1 MVEAAYFPWI
11 GALHSLLDNLVD
23 TTEDRAT
30 GQHSLIGCY
39 DSMQEAAARMGELA
53 ERALAAARSL
63 PNARAHTLVLAAMA
77 SFYLCTPEAST
88 PEALPLTRAVLGALD
103 GPADLTML
111 VFRARLGLRGLPARR
126 SRTALARGRRARDA
140 RQAEARRRDRMAS
153 RSSRHARHC
162 NNLMNGSTA
171 PRRGHARCWQAEK
184 GRTRMLELRDLVKH
198 YPEVG
203 GEPVRAVDGVSMTV
217 EPGEMVALYG
227 PSGSGKT
234 TLLLMVATLLAPTS
248 GAVLIG
254 GRDVSSLSER
264 EASHF
269 RLSEL
274 GFIRQN
280 FDLLPGVTAIDN
292 AVLKL
297 LKTMRWRDAHRQ
309 VAPLLDRLGLGGR
322 LEHRAE
328 TLSMGERQ
336 RVMIARALS
345 TEPRL
350 LLADEPTGSLDSQRG
365 REVLELLT
373 ELCREHQVAIV
384 LVSHDPQAAAYADRV
399 YALRDGKLGEYEPDG
414 RLTRPV
420 AS

>member
-1 MVEAAYFPWI
+1 
-11 GALHSLLDNLVD
+11 
-23 TTEDRAT
+23 
-30 GQHSLIGCY
+30 
-39 DSMQEAAARMGELA
+39 
-53 ERALAAARSL
+53 
-63 PNARAHTLVLAAMA
+63 
-77 SFYLCTPEAST
+77 
-88 PEALPLTRAVLGALD
+88 
-103 GPADLTML
+103 
-111 VFRARLGLRGLPARR
+111 
-126 SRTALARGRRARDA
+126 
-140 RQAEARRRDRMAS
+140 
-153 RSSRHARHC
+153 
-162 NNLMNGSTA
+162 
-171 PRRGHARCWQAEK
+171 
-184 GRTRMLELRDLVKH
+184 MLELRDLVKH
-198 YPEVG
+198 YPEIG

-234 TLLLMVATLLAPTS
+234 TLLLMVATLLQPTS

-297 LKTMRWRDAHRQ
+297 LKNMRWREAHRKIT
-309 VAPLLDRLGLGGR
+309 PLLERLGLGGR
-322 LEHRAE
+322 LEHSAE

-350 LLADEPTGSLDSQRG
+350 LLADEPTGSLDTQRG

-399 YALRDGKLGEYEPDG
+399 YALRDGKLGEYEPDQLSA
-414 RLTRPV
+414 RAAAR
-420 AS
+420 